1 MVRKNKYMYLEILI
15 LSFITFILMILDK
28 IKFPENYP
36 TSCLL
41 GCVMVTDV
49 LSQQEYRKLYPEGE
63 SESPYVFICEN
74 SYMLPIQF
82 PMKGKH
88 KICK

>member
-1 MVRKNKYMYLEILI
+1 MIILENIE
-15 LSFITFILMILDK
+15 
-28 IKFPENYP
+28 FPEIYP

-41 GCVMVTDV
+41 GCVTVTDV
-49 LSQQEYRKLYPEGE
+49 LSQKEYRELYPEGE
-63 SESPYVFICEN
+63 NDSPFVFICEN

-82 PMKGKH
+82 PIKGKH

>member
-1 MVRKNKYMYLEILI
+1 MHIKKWLVKNINLVFNYIYILI
-15 LSFITFILMILDK
+15 ILERL
-28 IKFPENYP
+28 KFPEAYP

-41 GCVMVTDV
+41 GCVTVTNV
-49 LSQQEYRKLYPEGE
+49 LSQEEYKKLYPEGE
-63 SESPYVFICEN
+63 NDSPYVFICEDP
-74 SYMLPIQF
+74 YMLPICF